1 MSGVW
6 KKKKKR
12 GNKHLS
18 LILVILNDDISSLYW
33 AISGINMWFHLNEL
47 LLPIVWCCSELRKVS
62 VGSFQPEFLSL
73 FSTELHEQA
82 GLTPWWLH
90 GIQMHLHPALLSLLS
105 PFHPL
110 YVLISNCQKRRR
122 SRGRILVES
131 SVIFFVYYF
140 WILLCLSSIS
150 PPPPPH
156 PRVSLSSYL
165 LHCVSILLS
174 VHWVTCTARNTHNI
188 I

>member
-1 MSGVW
+1 MRLPRTSKHITGVGVCNYGQMSCPPFG
-6 KKKKKR
+6 KKKEKKR
-12 GNKHLS
+12 GNKRLS

-33 AISGINMWFHLNEL
+33 SIAGINMWFHLNEL

-110 YVLISNCQKRRR
+110 YVLISHCQKKEEAE
-122 SRGRILVES
+122 GE
-131 SVIFFVYYF
+131 F
-140 WILLCLSSIS
+140 
-150 PPPPPH
+150 
-156 PRVSLSSYL
+156 
-165 LHCVSILLS
+165 
-174 VHWVTCTARNTHNI
+174 
-188 I
+188 